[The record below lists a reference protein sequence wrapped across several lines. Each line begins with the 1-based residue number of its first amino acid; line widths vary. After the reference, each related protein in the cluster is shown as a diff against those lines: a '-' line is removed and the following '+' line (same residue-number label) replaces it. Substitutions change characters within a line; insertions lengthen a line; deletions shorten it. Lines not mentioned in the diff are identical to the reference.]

1 MRLFGSSGAAA
12 FVVAILALGSG
23 CGSASSTGAS
33 GTPAP
38 DTHAPRAVA
47 PVIHSGHSASIHFA
61 EGRQSVA
68 FTMRESGGVILLY
81 RLSAPLGVPIRGATQ
96 LPSVTVPLLIGTTGT
111 ERTSYCHAGGARVTC
126 TVGEQW
132 CPMPGG
138 TWHVRLRKLGGPAG
152 NVTVWFHV
160 GQPPSGQAE

>member
-1 MRLFGSSGAAA
+1 M
-12 FVVAILALGSG
+12 
-23 CGSASSTGAS
+23 
-33 GTPAP
+33 P
-38 DTHAPRAVA
+38 
-47 PVIHSGHSASIHFA
+47 
-61 EGRQSVA
+61 
-68 FTMRESGGVILLY
+68 ESGGVILLY

-96 LPSVTVPLLIGTTGT
+96 LPSLTVPLLIGTTG
-111 ERTSYCHAGGARVTC
+111 RQQTSYCHAGGARVTC
-126 TVGEQW
+126 TVGEEW